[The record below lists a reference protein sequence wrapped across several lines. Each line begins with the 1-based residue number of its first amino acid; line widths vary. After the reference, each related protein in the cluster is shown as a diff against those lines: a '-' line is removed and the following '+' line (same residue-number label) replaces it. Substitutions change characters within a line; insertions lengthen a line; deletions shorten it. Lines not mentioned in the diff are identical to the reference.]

1 MKLWTA
7 LMIAT
12 GIAMSF
18 VLTCITP
25 FPAIAAWA
33 ARTVSPRLAVAAVL
47 GALAGNQIAGYA
59 FLGYPH
65 MAATY
70 AWGPM
75 MAVACFAAL
84 AIALPIRN
92 LLLGFAAAFVVYEAV
107 IFGFSAAT
115 HTLADFTGPSVLLVL
130 EANLSGFVILAVLR
144 AGQVAIE
151 RIVHARAAHAH
162 R

>member
-1 MKLWTA
+1 MKLWTG

-18 VLTCITP
+18 ILTCITP

-33 ARTVSPRLAVAAVL
+33 ARTVSPRLAVVAVL
-47 GALAGNQIAGYA
+47 GALVGNQCAGYA
-59 FLGYPH
+59 FLNYPH
-65 MAATY
+65 TAMTY

-75 MAVACFAAL
+75 MAVAALAAL
-84 AIALPIRN
+84 AVALPLRN
-92 LLLGFAAAFVVYEAV
+92 LLVSFAAAFVVYEGV
-107 IFGFSAAT
+107 ICGFSALT

-130 EANLSGFVILAVLR
+130 EANLIGFAILAVLR

-151 RIVHARAAHAH
+151 RIVQARAAHAH

>member
-7 LMIAT
+7 IMIAT
-12 GIAMSF
+12 GIALSF
-18 VLTCITP
+18 ILTCITP

-33 ARTVSPRLAVAAVL
+33 VRTVSPRLAVVAVL
-47 GALAGNQIAGYA
+47 GALVGNQIAGYA

-65 MAATY
+65 SGATY

-75 MAVACFAAL
+75 MAIASLAAL
-84 AIALPIRN
+84 AAALPLRN
-92 LLLGFAAAFVVYEAV
+92 LLLGFVAAFVAYEAV
-107 IFGFSAAT
+107 IYGFSAAT
-115 HTLADFTGPSVLLVL
+115 HTLADFTGNGMLLVL
-130 EANLSGFVILAVLR
+130 QANAIGFAILAVLR

-151 RIVHARAAHAH
+151 RMMHVRAAHAH